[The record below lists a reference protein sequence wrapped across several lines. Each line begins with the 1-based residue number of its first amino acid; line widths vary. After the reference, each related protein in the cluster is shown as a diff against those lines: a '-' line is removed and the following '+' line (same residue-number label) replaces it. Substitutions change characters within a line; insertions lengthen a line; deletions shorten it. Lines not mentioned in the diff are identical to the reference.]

1 MTDWQ
6 FTYRQDGHLFLS
18 VKGRELGTSGLR
30 KESRQGAEVR
40 AGQSGSKVLQNIDEE
55 TVSEKEGRKETAGC
69 SSAVLVTYRA
79 SVLDSGDQ
87 ITDSLSFDSVGG
99 C

>member
-6 FTYRQDGHLFLS
+6 FTYRQDEHLFLS
-18 VKGRELGTSGLR
+18 VKGRELGTSCLR

-55 TVSEKEGRKETAGC
+55 TVSEKEGAGC